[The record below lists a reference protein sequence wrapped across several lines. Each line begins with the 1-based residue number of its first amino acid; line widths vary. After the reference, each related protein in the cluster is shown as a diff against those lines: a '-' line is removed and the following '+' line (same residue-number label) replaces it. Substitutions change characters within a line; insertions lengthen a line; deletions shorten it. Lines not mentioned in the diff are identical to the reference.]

1 MHTHDDISIIP
12 GRPTDYAP
20 LARFHYRAQRPATCV
35 HTLSAIDRTNGE
47 LVGVLTISM
56 PTLNGP
62 WRRLAWPRLF
72 RDHRSTPRTKGSDA
86 AGFIKEE
93 SYSWLIGYAT
103 SGVTN
108 FDSRRLLIDSSAF
121 TNPIAG
127 AFSLDLAGG
136 NLYLNYTPTIAP
148 PQWNV
153 DANGSWSV
161 GDNWL
166 PRGAPNGTTALAN
179 FLGKITDPHTVTLD
193 GNKTVSTIFFD

>member
-1 MHTHDDISIIP
+1 MSPPMHTHDDISIIP

-86 AGFIKEE
+86 ARVNRHLRTISRVIIDPRYRALGI
-93 SYSWLIGYAT
+93 A
-103 SGVTN
+103 
-108 FDSRRLLIDSSAF
+108 RRLVEAYLESPLTRCTEA
-121 TNPIAG
+121 IA
-127 AFSLDLAGG
+127 AM
-136 NLYLNYTPTIAP
+136 
-148 PQWNV
+148 
-153 DANGSWSV
+153 
-161 GDNWL
+161 
-166 PRGAPNGTTALAN
+166 
-179 FLGKITDPHTVTLD
+179 
-193 GNKTVSTIFFD
+193 